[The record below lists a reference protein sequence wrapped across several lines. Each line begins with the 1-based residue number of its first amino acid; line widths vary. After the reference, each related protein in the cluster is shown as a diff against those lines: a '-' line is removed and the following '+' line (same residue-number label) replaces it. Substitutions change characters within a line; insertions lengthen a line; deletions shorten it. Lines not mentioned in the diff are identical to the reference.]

1 VSLPEQEPSTT
12 LHGEPEAPQLGQE
25 PSTAPDEEPGAPP
38 RDPEPSVPPRDPEP
52 SVPPR
57 DPEPS
62 VLPRD
67 PEPSVLPRDQ
77 ESSVLPCDQESSV
90 PPRDQEPSAPD
101 PGGEPE
107 VQQRGEGAAS
117 PAAQWQ
123 VPGVKLTGRGAVLV
137 MLVVFALGLLGASWV
152 RSPVLAGVSF
162 IVGSVAA
169 VIYVR
174 QRDLLM
180 VTITPPLLF
189 CIVLVGVKAGT
200 ASGNLVLS
208 VAEGAAITLAGV
220 APWLFAGTALGLI
233 IAWPRGLRA
242 CARELRHNLR
252 PTDRRPGTSGPS
264 GS

>member
-1 VSLPEQEPSTT
+1 V
-12 LHGEPEAPQLGQE
+12 PQHGQE
-25 PSTAPDEEPGAPP
+25 E
-38 RDPEPSVPPRDPEP
+38 
-52 SVPPR
+52 
-57 DPEPS
+57 
-62 VLPRD
+62 
-67 PEPSVLPRDQ
+67 
-77 ESSVLPCDQESSV
+77 
-90 PPRDQEPSAPD
+90 
-101 PGGEPE
+101 
-107 VQQRGEGAAS
+107 AAS

-169 VIYVR
+169 VVYVT

-200 ASGNLVLS
+200 ATGNLALS

-220 APWLFAGTALGLI
+220 APWLFAGTALSLI
-233 IAWPRGLRA
+233 IAWPRGLRG
-242 CARELRHNLR
+242 CVRELRHGHAAR
-252 PTDRRPGTSGPS
+252 
-264 GS
+264 

>member
-1 VSLPEQEPSTT
+1 
-12 LHGEPEAPQLGQE
+12 
-25 PSTAPDEEPGAPP
+25 
-38 RDPEPSVPPRDPEP
+38 
-52 SVPPR
+52 
-57 DPEPS
+57 
-62 VLPRD
+62 
-67 PEPSVLPRDQ
+67 
-77 ESSVLPCDQESSV
+77 
-90 PPRDQEPSAPD
+90 
-101 PGGEPE
+101 
-107 VQQRGEGAAS
+107 EGAAS

-152 RSPVLAGVSF
+152 RSPVLAGGSF
-162 IVGSVAA
+162 ILGRGGPGLF
-169 VIYVR
+169 VR
-174 QRDLLM
+174 QRG
-180 VTITPPLLF
+180 PPMAAVHPAPLF
-189 CIVLVGVKAGT
+189 CLALVGVKAGT

>member
-1 VSLPEQEPSTT
+1 VTLPEQEPSVP
-12 LHGEPEAPQLGQE
+12 LDGEPEAPQHERE
-25 PSTAPDEEPGAPP
+25 PSTPLYGEPGAPP
-38 RDPEPSVPPRDPEP
+38 RDQEPG
-52 SVPPR
+52 
-57 DPEPS
+57 
-62 VLPRD
+62 
-67 PEPSVLPRDQ
+67 
-77 ESSVLPCDQESSV
+77 V
-90 PPRDQEPSAPD
+90 PPRDQEPGVPPRDQEPGMPLVGQESGGPPRDQESGGPD
-101 PGGEPE
+101 SGEEPA
-107 VQQRGEGAAS
+107 VPQQGQEAAAS

-137 MLVVFALGLLGASWV
+137 MLIVFALGLLGASWV

-189 CIVLVGVKAGT
+189 CIALVGVKAGT
-200 ASGNLVLS
+200 ASGNLALS

-220 APWLFAGTALGLI
+220 APWLFAGTALSLI

-242 CARELRHNLR
+242 CARELRHDLR

>member
-1 VSLPEQEPSTT
+1 MSLPGQEPSVPSHGEAEAPQHEQEPSTP
-12 LHGEPEAPQLGQE
+12 LEGEAGTAPLDQE
-25 PSTAPDEEPGAPP
+25 PG
-38 RDPEPSVPPRDPEP
+38 VP
-52 SVPPR
+52 
-57 DPEPS
+57 
-62 VLPRD
+62 
-67 PEPSVLPRDQ
+67 
-77 ESSVLPCDQESSV
+77 PCDQE
-90 PPRDQEPSAPD
+90 PSGAD
-101 PGGEPE
+101 PGEEPAVPLGGPE
-107 VQQRGEGAAS
+107 AAS

-169 VIYVR
+169 VLYVT

-200 ASGNLVLS
+200 ATGNLALS

-220 APWLFAGTALGLI
+220 APWLFAGTALSLI
-233 IAWPRGLRA
+233 IAWPRGLRG
-242 CARELRHNLR
+242 CARELRHGMQ
-252 PTDRRPGTSGPS
+252 PADRRPGTSGPS
-264 GS
+264 GP